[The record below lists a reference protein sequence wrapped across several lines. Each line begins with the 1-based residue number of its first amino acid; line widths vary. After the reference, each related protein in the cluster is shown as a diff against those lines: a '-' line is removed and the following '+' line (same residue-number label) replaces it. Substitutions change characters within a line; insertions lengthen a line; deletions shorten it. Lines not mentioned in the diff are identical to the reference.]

1 MVALPVFYVVSG
13 TTVKNVIND
22 CPGEIFSA
30 VESAYRLHAAGESIN
45 PDSYFL
51 RFPEQPRNRII
62 ALPARLGGDVQR
74 SGLKWISSFP
84 ENTAVNLARASAVQI
99 LNDPRTGY
107 PVACMEAS
115 LISATRTAA
124 SAALGAEALSPS
136 PLTGTLCIVGTGII
150 ARATYE
156 WLKLRNWDFDKVNL
170 FDTKRGEA
178 ERFAEWLRSNY
189 GERAEVADSLS
200 AAISN
205 ASLIVF
211 ATTAL
216 EPYLEDPALCSHAPT
231 ILHLSLRDVAVNV
244 ILDGQ
249 NFVDDIEHCLKQKTS
264 VHLAEMETGNRD
276 FIAGTLVDVLDKK
289 CTIDP
294 KRPRIFSPFGLGVL
308 DIAIAD
314 LVLDQAIAREEATV
328 IPDFFSNSLRW

>member
-1 MVALPVFYVVSG
+1 MVALPEFYVVSG
-13 TTVKNVIND
+13 ATVKDVIDD
-22 CPGEIFSA
+22 CPSEIFSA
-30 VESAYRLHAAGESIN
+30 IEKAYRLHAAGESIN

-51 RFPEQPRNRII
+51 RFPEKPRDRII

-74 SGLKWISSFP
+74 SGLKWIASFP
-84 ENTAVNLARASAVQI
+84 ENTAANLARASAVQI
-99 LNDPRTGY
+99 LNDPGTGY

-136 PLTGTLCIVGTGII
+136 PLTGTLCIVGTGVI
-150 ARATYE
+150 ARATFD
-156 WLKLRNWDFDKVNL
+156 WLKFRGWSFDRINL
-170 FDTKRGEA
+170 FDLKRAEA
-178 ERFAEWLRSNY
+178 ERFAQWLRSNHD
-189 GERAEVADSLS
+189 ERAEVERSLG

-211 ATTAL
+211 TTTAL
-216 EPYLEDPALCSHAPT
+216 EPYLDDPDLCSHAPT
-231 ILHLSLRDVAVNV
+231 ILHLSLRDIAVNV
-244 ILDGQ
+244 ILEGQ
-249 NFVDDIEHCLKQKTS
+249 NFVDDIDHCLKQRTS

-276 FIAGTLVDVLDKK
+276 FIAGTLIDVLDKK
-289 CTIDP
+289 CVIDP